1 MKKIILVF
9 IFSIFFLPLPAEAKS
24 LAERLAGRII
34 LNVEENGEAWYLY
47 PEDNKRYFLGRPA
60 DAFEIMRELGLGIA
74 ERDFQKI
81 PQAGMPVESDS
92 GIAER
97 LAGRIVIRVDKD
109 GEAWYIDPVE
119 LKKHFLGRPA
129 DAFGVMRELG
139 LGITRLDL
147 AHIHKAGYDESINE
161 YSRYKYKEKV
171 PIKYEDIWIDY
182 VEVDLSDPNLEIITD
197 TADEDDC
204 KSNCRAESLGEYV
217 IDNNGFAG
225 INGSYFDTNWSR
237 SNYYFAPV
245 YNSELE
251 KLINEGQLKYWTT
264 GPMVIFDNDNK
275 FYYFKDSREFEGVSA
290 FEEKYDTEIQA
301 AISNRPRMVDEG
313 KNRLI
318 DWELDDK
325 QKNTRSLRNALGYKE
340 GKIYLIVA
348 RNATV
353 PQLAEAVKV
362 MGMEYALNL
371 DGGYS
376 SALFY
381 NDEYMIGPGR
391 DIPNAIVFKS
401 KK

>member
-1 MKKIILVF
+1 MKKIILFFLFIIF
-9 IFSIFFLPLPAEAKS
+9 IFPGVLQAES
-24 LAERLAGRII
+24 SAERLAGRIL
-34 LNVEENGEAWYLY
+34 LNVEENGEAWYVY

-60 DAFEIMRELGLGIA
+60 DAFRIMRELGLGIS

-81 PQAGMPVESDS
+81 PQAGMPMESDS
-92 GIAER
+92 EIAEK
-97 LAGRIVIRVDKD
+97 LSGRIIIRVDKD

-129 DAFGVMRELG
+129 DAFKVMRKLG
-139 LGITRLDL
+139 LGINRLNL
-147 AHIHKAGYDESINE
+147 ARIHKTGYDESINE
-161 YSRYKYKEKV
+161 YSKYKYREKV
-171 PIKYEDIWIDY
+171 SIKYDELWVDY
-182 VEVDLSDPNLEIITD
+182 VEIDLDDPNLEIITD
-197 TADEDDC
+197 TADDQDC
-204 KSNCRAESLGEYV
+204 KSDCRAKSLAEYV

-225 INGSYFDTNWSR
+225 INGSYFDTGWSR
-237 SNYYFAPV
+237 NNYYFAPV
-245 YNSELE
+245 YNSNLE
-251 KLINEGQLKYWTT
+251 KMINEGQLKYWTT
-264 GPMVIFDNDNK
+264 GPMVIFDDQNR
-275 FYYFKDSREFEGVSA
+275 FYYFKDSREFESA
-290 FEEKYDTEIQA
+290 DSFEEKYNTNIQA

-325 QKNTRSLRNALGYKE
+325 QKSEKSSRNALGYKD
-340 GKIYLIVA
+340 GKIYLIVV

-353 PQLAEAVKV
+353 PQLAEAVKA

-401 KK
+401 GK